1 MEFEFDP
8 EKSKANK
15 RKHGIDFQEAQW
27 LWNDQAA
34 VEIEL
39 PYKEEDRHARIAK
52 IAESHPEIWTAVYTL
67 RSEKIRLISVRRA
80 GEKEKE
86 AYG

>member
-1 MEFEFDP
+1 MEFQFDP

-15 RKHGIDFQEAQW
+15 KKHGIDFDQAVW
-27 LWNDQAA
+27 LWNDPAA
-34 VEIEL
+34 IEIEL
-39 PYKEEDRHARIAK
+39 PYKDEHRYARIAK
-52 IAESHPEIWTAVYTL
+52 IAESHPEIWTAIYTL

-80 GEKEKE
+80 REKEKE

>member
-1 MEFEFDP
+1 MVFEFDL

-39 PYKEEDRHARIAK
+39 PYKEEHRYARIAK

-80 GEKEKE
+80 REKERE